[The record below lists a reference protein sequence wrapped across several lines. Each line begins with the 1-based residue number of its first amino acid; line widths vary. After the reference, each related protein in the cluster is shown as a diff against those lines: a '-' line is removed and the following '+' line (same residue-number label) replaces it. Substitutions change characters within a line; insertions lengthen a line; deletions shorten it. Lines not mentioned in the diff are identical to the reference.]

1 MEENIAKWLQGPAA
15 EHPLQ
20 RGAREAAG
28 GGAAQ
33 VGLVLPGG
41 GAPLPPARGLP
52 CGMGPGLPAGP
63 TVAPLVIPAR
73 STDPGGRA
81 GHGALPLS
89 AASFD
94 SGDGSSLV
102 CPLCHGVSADSPTD
116 ADAQSPPTD
125 GSSPTGASSADTESP
140 SPPAGASPGSA
151 GAGVQRRAL
160 RKVKRGRSINK
171 VGKWWKMYGYNGP
184 PYCQRCSEVF
194 RDHIIRQISNSANCS
209 RANPCTD
216 CTQVLNYLPHPHEE
230 VWAKMDR
237 TKEARGARAA
247 KQSKKSAAAVG
258 LVQLS
263 ESFDGGDPTSGA
275 SPKGRASP
283 PGGGGVAAWDPQGMH
298 GQRAMSM
305 DSGFTPAMNGDVAA
319 PAFHGGAGGAVGAG
333 GGGAQLGGGARL
345 MSLDGGSR
353 SIDGGMDQEAI
364 HGRQIGLPGEQGKV

>member
-1 MEENIAKWLQGPAA
+1 MSTPAWGAVSAVADHAYARRMEANTAKWLQGPAA

-20 RGAREAAG
+20 RGAQEAAAASAPQVRQLDDG
-28 GGAAQ
+28 LVGGAQRAQ
-33 VGLVLPGG
+33 G
-41 GAPLPPARGLP
+41 GARSEGQ
-52 CGMGPGLPAGP
+52 AG
-63 TVAPLVIPAR
+63 R
-73 STDPGGRA
+73 R
-81 GHGALPLS
+81 ALPLS
-89 AASFD
+89 AMSQSFD
-94 SGDGSSLV
+94 SLGEGSPLV

-116 ADAQSPPTD
+116 ADAQSPPID
-125 GSSPTGASSADTESP
+125 GSSPTGGASSADTELP
-140 SPPAGASPGSA
+140 SPPAGPSPSSA

-216 CTQVLNYLPHPHEE
+216 CTQVLKYLPHPHEE

-237 TKEARGARAA
+237 TKQARGARAA

-263 ESFDGGDPTSGA
+263 ESFDGGDPMSGA
-275 SPKGRASP
+275 SPQAGAQAS
-283 PGGGGVAAWDPQGMH
+283 GGGAAWHPNPQGIQ

-305 DSGFTPAMNGDVAA
+305 DSSVAA
-319 PAFHGGAGGAVGAG
+319 PAIHGNAGGAAG
-333 GGGAQLGGGARL
+333 GRGGGAAAAVLPGADGLLGRM
-345 MSLDGGSR
+345 MSLDGGSL
-353 SIDGGMDQEAI
+353 SIDGGEQ
-364 HGRQIGLPGEQGKV
+364 HIGHPDRPPTG